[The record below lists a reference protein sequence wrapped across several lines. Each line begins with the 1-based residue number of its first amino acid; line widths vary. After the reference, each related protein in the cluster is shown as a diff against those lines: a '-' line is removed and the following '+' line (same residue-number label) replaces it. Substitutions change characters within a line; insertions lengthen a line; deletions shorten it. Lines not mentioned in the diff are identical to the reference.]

1 MRSSPEREGG
11 INFGAVSEQKPLT
24 RNKEGETAVK
34 SGREDAANM
43 EPEQKRA
50 KVTAEEGNLERKP
63 VVTNKEIKINFHGLD
78 LEKERDVKLNPDAQK
93 TQQQQQQ
100 QPKPVKDEQPHSEKI
115 GKLKILNW
123 SSLFAVAV
131 C

>member
-1 MRSSPEREGG
+1 MRSSPERVGE

-34 SGREDAANM
+34 GGREDAANM

-63 VVTNKEIKINFHGLD
+63 VVVNREIRLIFMGLIW
-78 LEKERDVKLNPDAQK
+78 KRK
-93 TQQQQQQ
+93 
-100 QPKPVKDEQPHSEKI
+100 
-115 GKLKILNW
+115 GM
-123 SSLFAVAV
+123 
-131 C
+131 